1 VSDLDSPLKGNS
13 KFGTLSESKVPSK
26 GNLSAL
32 LGRGL
37 IDDDAVLFPGLDNE
51 GVSGVD
57 DRGKA
62 HVSVF
67 H

>member
-1 VSDLDSPLKGNS
+1 MLVTRVTGNS
-13 KFGTLSESKVPSK
+13 KFSTLSESKVPSK

-37 IDDDAVLFPGLDNE
+37 IDDEVVFFPGLDNE
-51 GVSGVD
+51 GLSREDG
-57 DRGKA
+57 RGQTHA
-62 HVSVF
+62 SVF